1 MDTIVVVDCDLSNGR
16 GYVVMSDA
24 SEFEIVL
31 NPAGLHLRTVCS
43 DEEIS
48 DPAMH
53 DAVRRHLV
61 YERLLDA

>member
-1 MDTIVVVDCDLSNGR
+1 
-16 GYVVMSDA
+16 MSDA
-24 SEFEIVL
+24 SEFEIVMDVID
-31 NPAGLHLRTVCS
+31 LHIRALCS

-61 YERLLDA
+61 CQQLLSA

>member
-1 MDTIVVVDCDLSNGR
+1 MSTGIIVDCDLRNGR
-16 GYVVMSDA
+16 GYVVLADA

-31 NPAGLHLRTVCS
+31 DPAGLHIRDLCS

-61 YERLLDA
+61 SEHLLAA

>member
-1 MDTIVVVDCDLSNGR
+1 MSTGIIVDCDLRNGR
-16 GYVVMSDA
+16 GYVVLADA

-31 NPAGLHLRTVCS
+31 NPEGLHIRTPCS

-48 DPAMH
+48 DPATH

-61 YERLLDA
+61 SQQLLAA